1 LIRKEHVRCRY
12 GVFKV
17 RASSQSSTPNEKA
30 AHRGRGTEPVSA
42 MTQSFK
48 AQQRAAGP
56 REDRHVNEVDVVLGE
71 LDHRTTPS
79 TSSSHQRVQQPPE

>member
-1 LIRKEHVRCRY
+1 MSLWSFQGAREL
-12 GVFKV
+12 
-17 RASSQSSTPNEKA
+17 ASSTPNEKA

-56 REDRHVNEVDVVLGE
+56 REDRHVDEVDVVLGE

-79 TSSSHQRVQQPPE
+79 MSSSHQQVQQPPE

>member
-1 LIRKEHVRCRY
+1 
-12 GVFKV
+12 
-17 RASSQSSTPNEKA
+17 
-30 AHRGRGTEPVSA
+30 

-79 TSSSHQRVQQPPE
+79 MSSSHQQVQQPPE